1 VEFVACSLV
10 VNSLALENKSH
21 GKIMNKIIFIFKEEK
36 CLAQCQG
43 FTTNITAGHLATTAY
58 KENLSSR
65 LTAGS
70 CN

>member
-1 VEFVACSLV
+1 V
-10 VNSLALENKSH
+10 VNSLAWENKSH

-43 FTTNITAGHLATTAY
+43 FTINITAGHLATMTAY
-58 KENLSSR
+58 KENYSSR
-65 LTAGS
+65 LTVGS